1 MCFHN
6 FAISYAL
13 KMETLNQMVLGLNKE
28 EIRFFKIYSSR
39 ISSNE
44 PRKDL
49 ELFDAIRKEQDKF
62 DEETVCMK
70 LYPDGNKNAYYRLK
84 NRLKT
89 DLSKCLMVQ
98 HFEDE
103 DITQA
108 INLYN
113 LARYYMSRN
122 LFQLA
127 EHFLGKAEKR
137 ALGLENLELLDLIY
151 TEFIRLSQ
159 EMLSINPETYILKRQ
174 DNEYRLKSIRQ
185 IDDILATVKYKL
197 KITQNFSPVDNPVV
211 DMLQETVQKLSD
223 SKELKGSSALRFKIY
238 QAVSQIL
245 LQQHDYPN
253 LEAYLRVTYAEFESE
268 KLFNRSNHQTKLQM
282 LTYMVNALF
291 KNNRTE
297 ESLHWA
303 EKLKAGMEEFEGL
316 HYDRFLFFYYN
327 SLVINHS
334 KVDMEKAISILQE
347 LEHNEKLKKTPFYI
361 VFVYLNLAI
370 FHFDMGNSRE
380 AIRRLNQLYHHERF
394 ADTAE
399 PLKFRI
405 AILEILIRLELGD
418 TDFLEYRM
426 KQIRKDFSAQ
436 LLDQENVRESMLLD
450 LISDM
455 FLKGVSLRNDEMK
468 DRIKL
473 FTKTTSPRSADAELV
488 NYNGWLERKLSS

>member
-1 MCFHN
+1 MD
-6 FAISYAL
+6 
-13 KMETLNQMVLGLNKE
+13 TLNQMILGLNKE
-28 EIRFFKIYSSR
+28 EIRFYKIYSSR
-39 ISSNE
+39 IASNQ

-49 ELFDAIRKEQDKF
+49 ELFDIIKKEREQFDEDAAAIR
-62 DEETVCMK
+62 
-70 LYPDGNKNAYYRLK
+70 LYPDGNKNPYYRLK
-84 NRLKT
+84 NRVKSE
-89 DLSKCLMVQ
+89 LSKSLMVQ
-98 HFEDE
+98 HFENE
-103 DITQA
+103 DVTQA

-113 LARYYMSRN
+113 LARHYMSRSLN
-122 LFQLA
+122 QLA

-137 ALGLENLELLDLIY
+137 ALAIENLELLDLIY

-174 DNEYRLKSIRQ
+174 ENESRLKSIRQ

-211 DMLQETVQKLSD
+211 DMLQETVQQLTD

-253 LEAYLRVTYAEFESE
+253 LEDYLRVTYAEFEKE
-268 KLFNRSNHQTKLQM
+268 KLFNKSNHQTKLQM

-291 KNNRTE
+291 KNDRSE
-297 ESLHWA
+297 ESLEWA
-303 EKLKAGMEEFEGL
+303 EKLKHAMEEFDRL

-327 SLVINHS
+327 SLVINYS
-334 KVDMEKAISILQE
+334 KVDMEKAISILHD

-361 VFVYLNLAI
+361 VFVYLNLSI
-370 FHFDMGNSRE
+370 FHFDLGNYRE
-380 AIRRLNQLYHHERF
+380 SIKRLNQLYHHERF
-394 ADTAE
+394 ANTADS
-399 PLKFRI
+399 LKFRI

-426 KQIRKDFSAQ
+426 KQIKKDFSDQ
-436 LLDQENVRESMLLD
+436 LENQENVRESMLLD

-455 FLKGVSLRNDEMK
+455 FLKGKSLRSDEMK

-473 FTKTTSPRSADAELV
+473 FTKTTSPRSEDAELV
-488 NYNGWLERKLSS
+488 NYNRWLEQKLKA